1 MNFLP
6 INTMVK
12 LFHSHLR
19 IAESWPLRNLVSS
32 CSLRALLFQLGGL
45 GEAVECGLETVP
57 VALEDGAVDKA
68 TVRRCT

>member
-19 IAESWPLRNLVSS
+19 IAESWPLHNLVSS
-32 CSLRALLFQLGGL
+32 CSLRALILQLGGL
-45 GEAVECGLETVP
+45 GEALECGLENVP
-57 VALEDGAVDKA
+57 VALEDGVIDK
-68 TVRRCT
+68 TSVRRCT